1 MAERFL
7 YTQKARRGFETQK
20 AKRGFGQK
28 KLKKGDSTQ
37 KKTERGDLDR
47 EQNSIEENNAIY
59 DQYE

>member
-1 MAERFL
+1 MKKNIGHHRPSKSVQNKFM
-7 YTQKARRGFETQK
+7 KPSNM
-20 AKRGFGQK
+20 

-59 DQYE
+59 D

>member
-1 MAERFL
+1 MKKNIGHHRPSKSVQNKFMNPSNM
-7 YTQKARRGFETQK
+7 
-20 AKRGFGQK
+20 

-59 DQYE
+59 D